1 MLQINPLD
9 DWLKTRW
16 ARDSQTRTHGSW
28 ILCSV
33 SRVRSKTMDSR
44 FCITS
49 QRLPYIYITILCYI
63 HSRFFLPWNYRARQ
77 HGSIRLPPR
86 SLASSRGRTLAIR
99 MGALVNK
106 KTFERGA
113 YWRWV
118 ESLRYLLL
126 SILTL
131 RLLLF
136 VMRFIKSILGYWV
149 VCGTVHFCCY
159 YFFDEI
165 NGIIYNPMDLVNSKL
180 DN

>member
-33 SRVRSKTMDSR
+33 SRVRSKTMHSR

-86 SLASSRGRTLAIR
+86 SLASSRGRTWAIR
-99 MGALVNK
+99 MG
-106 KTFERGA
+106 
-113 YWRWV
+113 
-118 ESLRYLLL
+118 
-126 SILTL
+126 
-131 RLLLF
+131 RLLTKKHSKGAL
-136 VMRFIKSILGYWV
+136 IGAESNHYGTCYWV
-149 VCGTVHFCCY
+149 YWHSGYCY
-159 YFFDEI
+159 SLCDSLSQSWDTGLSVALFISVVITSSTKSMVSFTT
-165 NGIIYNPMDLVNSKL
+165 PWTW
-180 DN
+180 